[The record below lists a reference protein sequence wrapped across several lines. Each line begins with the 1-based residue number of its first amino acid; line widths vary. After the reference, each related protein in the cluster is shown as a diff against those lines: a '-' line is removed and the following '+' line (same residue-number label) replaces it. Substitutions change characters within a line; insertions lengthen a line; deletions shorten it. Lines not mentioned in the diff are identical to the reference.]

1 MFREVKKIVYIN
13 IIRLVVSNLEK
24 KKIMGI
30 ESNGM
35 VLTAANGDAS
45 KVVLLNIP
53 ADTPAG
59 EKLV

>member
-1 MFREVKKIVYIN
+1 M
-13 IIRLVVSNLEK
+13 EK

-35 VLTAANGDAS
+35 ILTAANPDQS

-59 EKLV
+59 EQLT

>member
-1 MFREVKKIVYIN
+1 MLMYYN
-13 IIRLVVSNLEK
+13 LVVANLEK

-53 ADTPAG
+53 AGTPVG